1 MTAFKTKIGIFRV
14 FMLTGGAL
22 HFMPSKERG
31 ELPDSL
37 FFIQNHAVPA
47 AYRLFPALCH
57 HLSYPI
63 RSVDGFK
70 KTIVFGQRILS
81 NLPENKEIFSFRP

>member
-37 FFIQNHAVPA
+37 FFIRNHAVPA
-47 AYRLFPALCH
+47 AYRLFLPLGH
-57 HLSYPI
+57 HLSYPLEL
-63 RSVDGFK
+63 VDGFK
-70 KTIVFGQRILS
+70 GTCSL
-81 NLPENKEIFSFRP
+81 LPKNVL